1 MGAAAAAPEPEGTL
15 SGGAITSLPVL
26 DILAWF
32 PALDAPGIGAVAAPE
47 GTFAG
52 GAITSLPT
60 LDILAWFPALDAPG
74 MGAVAAPEGTFV
86 GGAITSLPALEPL
99 ASLGLS
105 GKASMCTGVPK
116 SCLPFAED

>member
-1 MGAAAAAPEPEGTL
+1 LDAAGMGAADIGAADI
-15 SGGAITSLPVL
+15 GAA
-26 DILAWF
+26 DIGA
-32 PALDAPGIGAVAAPE
+32 AGIGAVAAPE
-47 GTFAG
+47 GT
-52 GAITSLPT
+52 
-60 LDILAWFPALDAPG
+60 LA
-74 MGAVAAPEGTFV
+74 

>member
-1 MGAAAAAPEPEGTL
+1 LDVAGIGAAGTGAAGI
-15 SGGAITSLPVL
+15 GAAGIGAA
-26 DILAWF
+26 D
-32 PALDAPGIGAVAAPE
+32 IGAVAAPE
-47 GTFAG
+47 GT
-52 GAITSLPT
+52 
-60 LDILAWFPALDAPG
+60 LA
-74 MGAVAAPEGTFV
+74 